1 MTEESIWKVLLAT
14 FIGVITTSPQFG
26 VIVFILLATD
36 AIFGFLFELSL
47 VKNKT
52 ILIFT
57 DKLTDAIFNFMKKMG
72 IIYLMLISTTAFSK
86 TDSLVVWIDVF
97 AHIAIGFYLI
107 GRVWRYGARIL
118 ADDSFTEFV
127 SKTLESWSKKI
138 E

>member
-1 MTEESIWKVLLAT
+1 MTEESVWKMLLAT

-36 AIFGFLFELSL
+36 AIFGFILEMTSIKVKTLTIIADRFTESLFGFI
-47 VKNKT
+47 KKT
-52 ILIFT
+52 
-57 DKLTDAIFNFMKKMG
+57 G

-86 TDSLVVWIDVF
+86 TDSLVLWIDVF

-107 GRVWRYGARIL
+107 GRVWKYGAKIL

-127 SKTLESWSKKI
+127 SKTLQSWSKKI